1 MSRNPDSAPGEGTV
15 GSLIIGFLV
24 TSMLAGVLSA
34 GLFLP
39 FVGAAGQVAR
49 GGIGFFDALPAEFAL
64 GTLSQQSKLLWSDG
78 TPMATFYYQ
87 NRILVPLEQVAPV
100 MRQSIVAIEDER
112 FYAHN
117 GIDPEGIARAVV
129 KTATGSTE
137 GASTLTQQWIKN
149 VLLDQAIA
157 ADDKAAIQALQNPD
171 KGRKVREIKLALAA
185 EKKYSKDQ
193 ILENYLNIALFGD
206 GQYGI
211 QTASRHFLSKNA
223 SELTLADAAMLAG
236 MIRSPSYYNPL
247 KYPDRAQSRRNV
259 VLDSMLGQKIIT
271 KEQWQEATSTPIATQ
286 IKPENTTNGCE
297 FAGNAG
303 FFCDYVTK
311 VILND
316 PAFGPDVATRRQLL
330 YRGGLT
336 ITTTLDPRRQTL
348 AQEAVNDRVAP
359 DDSSQV
365 GVALS
370 SVDST
375 TGQIVAMA
383 QNRTFDPSPDAP
395 PGFGALN
402 YNVDKIYG
410 GGVGFQP
417 GSTYKPF
424 TLATWLSSGR
434 SLNDVVNADRRSYN
448 VARFH
453 ARCDDGTMGGRYSP
467 ANAEGSNKGN
477 ITVMQATYGSVNTA
491 YMQMAYKLDLC
502 DIRDTAASLG
512 VHRADGQPLVYYPSA
527 VLGTNEI
534 APLAMASAYG
544 GFANGGIYC
553 SPIAII
559 SVTDAAGKV
568 LPKPEA
574 NCHEVL
580 DPDVVANL
588 NSALQQVL
596 IQGTARGTY
605 IGRPAAGKTGTTNDS
620 TETWFTGYTAGGL
633 STAVWVGTPNPEP
646 SSLNGIRINGRYHG
660 RVYGATL
667 ALPTWKAYMSDAVD
681 GMEVKSFAEASQDA
695 EAQHQV
701 TVPRVIGKTE
711 DEAREAIQSQDL
723 ADGPLVLVDSAQPA
737 GTIIGTSPKSGS
749 RVTTGTEIRI
759 LVSNGI
765 PPTGATGAPP
775 PPSGGSPPT
784 TADGAPVA
792 LGPQARAPDN

>member
-1 MSRNPDSAPGEGTV
+1 
-15 GSLIIGFLV
+15 
-24 TSMLAGVLSA
+24 
-34 GLFLP
+34 
-39 FVGAAGQVAR
+39 
-49 GGIGFFDALPAEFAL
+49 
-64 GTLSQQSKLLWSDG
+64 
-78 TPMATFYYQ
+78 
-87 NRILVPLEQVAPV
+87 
-100 MRQSIVAIEDER
+100 
-112 FYAHN
+112 
-117 GIDPEGIARAVV
+117 
-129 KTATGSTE
+129 
-137 GASTLTQQWIKN
+137 
-149 VLLDQAIA
+149 
-157 ADDKAAIQALQNPD
+157 
-171 KGRKVREIKLALAA
+171 
-185 EKKYSKDQ
+185 
-193 ILENYLNIALFGD
+193 
-206 GQYGI
+206 
-211 QTASRHFLSKNA
+211 
-223 SELTLADAAMLAG
+223 
-236 MIRSPSYYNPL
+236 
-247 KYPDRAQSRRNV
+247 
-259 VLDSMLGQKIIT
+259 
-271 KEQWQEATSTPIATQ
+271 
-286 IKPENTTNGCE
+286 
-297 FAGNAG
+297 
-303 FFCDYVTK
+303 

-375 TGQIVAMA
+375 NGQIVAMA

-410 GGVGFQP
+410 GGLGFQP

-512 VHRADGQPLVYYPSA
+512 VHRADGQPLIYYPSA

-534 APLAMASAYG
+534 APLTMASAYG

-580 DPDVVANL
+580 DPDVVASL

-596 IQGTARGTY
+596 VQGTARGTY

-667 ALPTWKAYMSDAVD
+667 ALPTWKAYMRDAVE

-723 ADGPLVLVDSAQPA
+723 ADGPLVLVDSAEPA
-737 GTIIGTSPKSGS
+737 GTIIGTSPRSGS
-749 RVTTGTEIRI
+749 RVTIATDRHRRRSGRPVRAAGPSARRLTCPGRRPDRPTTDQSGPTENCRAAACAAVSAFCGQSRSLAGPDFNFVLHTARRTLCGTDGRGHAPAGRCRLSPSVTQPAAPRRGSAERS
-759 LVSNGI
+759 LTAQTESPSRAPGS
-765 PPTGATGAPP
+765 PKSATPTAPP
-775 PPSGGSPPT
+775 AVSPRSPSRHPPRRRGRRPCSGRC
-784 TADGAPVA
+784 GAA
-792 LGPQARAPDN
+792 